1 MSLSYD
7 YEHNKDYAA
16 FRAAVLK
23 LFAAKRPFD
32 TTQVKKDL
40 KHFSAEA
47 WNGDKKDVM
56 MYCFFKRCL
65 DDDEQ
70 FKHCL
75 HFARRLFDVSPQ
87 GLSDKQEALVVECM
101 PNVWWGCGKDD
112 DLRALTKVEAAYAA
126 EAAAGAAVAEGGV
139 QNIVKIC
146 RSMLAANEGQN
157 RFGEVA
163 GPFLA
168 FLKDFSD
175 YNDFRYV
182 CKKQMGLDKVYYVL
196 DPASGALTSLDA
208 VDATGRCAA
217 EGGGARVWE
226 PDGSCFRFSL
236 GGVSCA

>member
-1 MSLSYD
+1 M
-7 YEHNKDYAA
+7 YAA
-16 FRAAVLK
+16 K
-23 LFAAKRPFD
+23 
-32 TTQVKKDL
+32 
-40 KHFSAEA
+40 
-47 WNGDKKDVM
+47 
-56 MYCFFKRCL
+56 
-65 DDDEQ
+65 
-70 FKHCL
+70 
-75 HFARRLFDVSPQ
+75 
-87 GLSDKQEALVVECM
+87 
-101 PNVWWGCGKDD
+101 
-112 DLRALTKVEAAYAA
+112 
-126 EAAAGAAVAEGGV
+126 AAAGAEVVEGRST
-139 QNIVKIC
+139 NIVQMCKH
-146 RSMLAANEGQN
+146 MLVANEGKN
-157 RFGEVA
+157 SFGQVA